1 MAIKRAHASHIL
13 IASKSQAIQ
22 IVEKITAARKP
33 HKEFQKMARKHSSC
47 PSGSKGGDLGW
58 FHYKQMVP
66 DFSKKVWE
74 QDLKAIDGFIK
85 TGFGYHIIWVH
96 ERDE

>member
-1 MAIKRAHASHIL
+1 MVKRAHASHIL

-22 IVEKITAARKP
+22 ITDKINSARKP
-33 HKEFQKMARKHSSC
+33 LKEFQKMARKHSSC

-58 FHYKQMVP
+58 FHEKQMVKE
-66 DFSKKVWE
+66 FSAKVWE
-74 QDLKAIDGFIK
+74 QELKAIDGFIK

-96 ERDE
+96 ERDDE